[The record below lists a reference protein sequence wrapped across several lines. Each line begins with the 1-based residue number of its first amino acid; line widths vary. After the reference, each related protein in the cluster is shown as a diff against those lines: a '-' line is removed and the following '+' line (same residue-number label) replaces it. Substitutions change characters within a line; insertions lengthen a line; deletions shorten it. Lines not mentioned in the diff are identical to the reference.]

1 MSLIQILG
9 LILLIAGVVS
19 FAFLLYIDFTTR
31 PDSSLRTTS
40 GGFDL
45 PGWLAKL
52 PARYLPSVGAI
63 LLGWAMYDPA
73 SFAETLKKL
82 GGGS

>member
-9 LILLIAGVVS
+9 LVLLVAGVVS
-19 FAFLLYIDFTTR
+19 FAFLLYVDITKH
-31 PDSSLRTTS
+31 PDSALRTES

-73 SFAETLKKL
+73 SFADTLKKL